1 MTRQVTKSLFSFFA
15 FLSSYF
21 SVAADNTLPI
31 PKRFI
36 TKHNDDGN
44 AIFDTQ
50 LNDELPE
57 TILSTHVFYLGYVT
71 QGLPIDLEDNTDIGT
86 YENYISNSPGLSVP
100 GGSVLRIVDFPPG
113 RSAMH
118 RTLSIDYG
126 VVIEGEMELVLDS
139 GENRVMKRGDVA
151 VQRGTKHQW
160 VNTDEEKWAR
170 MVFVLQESKQLA
182 VKGVKLEEDL
192 GSLGDEL
199 RPSA

>member
-1 MTRQVTKSLFSFFA
+1 MTRQVTNTVFSYFE
-15 FLSSYF
+15 FLSSLF

-44 AIFDTQ
+44 AIFDTR

-57 TILSTHVFYLGYVT
+57 TVLSTHVLYLGYVT
-71 QGLPIDLEDNTDIGT
+71 QGFPVDLEDNTDIET
-86 YENYISNSPGLSVP
+86 YGNYISNSPGLGVP
-100 GGSVLRIVDFPPG
+100 GGSVLRFVDFPPG

-160 VNTDEEKWAR
+160 VNTGEEKWAR

-182 VKGVKLEEDL
+182 VKRVKLEEDL
-192 GSLGDEL
+192 GSLGDGL

>member
-1 MTRQVTKSLFSFFA
+1 MTRQVTNTVFSYFE
-15 FLSSYF
+15 FLSSLF

-44 AIFDTQ
+44 AIFDTR

-57 TILSTHVFYLGYVT
+57 TVLSTHIFYLAT
-71 QGLPIDLEDNTDIGT
+71 LQ
-86 YENYISNSPGLSVP
+86 
-100 GGSVLRIVDFPPG
+100 GSVLRFVDFPPG

-160 VNTDEEKWAR
+160 VNTGEEKWAR

-182 VKGVKLEEDL
+182 VKRVKLEEDL
-192 GSLGDEL
+192 GSLGDGL
-199 RPSA
+199 RPSV